1 MKLLFL
7 FLAILLAMEPAMS
20 GKHPILRCMGNTG
33 VCRPSCK
40 KNEQPYYYCR
50 NYQPCCLQSYMR
62 ISITG
67 AEGNNDW
74 SYGNHWPKIP

>member
-1 MKLLFL
+1 MRTLLLTSVVLLLLFQV
-7 FLAILLAMEPAMS
+7 IP